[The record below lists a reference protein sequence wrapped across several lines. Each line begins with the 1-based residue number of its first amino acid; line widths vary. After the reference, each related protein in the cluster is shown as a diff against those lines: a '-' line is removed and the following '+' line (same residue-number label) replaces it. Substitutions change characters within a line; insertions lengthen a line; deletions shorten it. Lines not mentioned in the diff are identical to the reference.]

1 MDAHDV
7 AGVPKPLSKVP
18 IDNFAALLALKLAY
32 QPHERDSALLHHS
45 FSLAPSHPTPGD
57 LLARDSNDAERRNDT
72 VTASL
77 TCYGT
82 AEASAMSTTV
92 GKTLAFAA
100 LRVADGHV
108 RGRGVQGP
116 YEREV
121 WEGVLDELE
130 SAGVRVEEKW
140 DVRGK

>member
-7 AGVPKPLSKVP
+7 ARLPKPLSKVP

-45 FSLAPSHPTPGD
+45 FSLAPLHPTPGD
-57 LLARDSNDAERRNDT
+57 LLASDSNDAERRNDT

-82 AEASAMSTTV
+82 AEASAMSKTV

-140 DVRGK
+140 DVRGE

>member
-1 MDAHDV
+1 M
-7 AGVPKPLSKVP
+7 SK
-18 IDNFAALLALKLAY
+18 
-32 QPHERDSALLHHS
+32 
-45 FSLAPSHPTPGD
+45 
-57 LLARDSNDAERRNDT
+57 
-72 VTASL
+72 
-77 TCYGT
+77 
-82 AEASAMSTTV
+82 TV

-140 DVRGK
+140 DVRGE